1 MKGFTFTNIYIWR
14 DLFMKGFFILKG
26 SVLKELSKEGILSD
40 SHSNSLYFAFQDDYS
55 YQFFLDDQ
63 RIFLVNIDILLCV
76 IGLTIPSSIQ
86 CIHVCCHV
94 RTMQAKLEAI
104 WCEAKEKCNCMYSF
118 AACALYSSDSIHVV
132 LFHSVLKMTTKSHI
146 LYWMSRQ
153 VLIT

>member
-1 MKGFTFTNIYIWR
+1 MKGFTFTSIYIWR
-14 DLFMKGFFILKG
+14 DLFWRNFPKKG
-26 SVLKELSKEGILSD
+26 
-40 SHSNSLYFAFQDDYS
+40 YFRTAIQTPYTLPFRTIIHIK
-55 YQFFLDDQ
+55 FFLDDQ

-76 IGLTIPSSIQ
+76 IIGLTIPSSIQ

-94 RTMQAKLEAI
+94 RTMQAELEAI

-146 LYWMSRQ
+146 LYWVSRQ

>member
-1 MKGFTFTNIYIWR
+1 MKGFTFTLVHER
-14 DLFMKGFFILKG
+14 LHF
-26 SVLKELSKEGILSD
+26 EGICSEGTFQRRDTFWQPFKLPILCLSGQ
-40 SHSNSLYFAFQDDYS
+40 LFIPI
-55 YQFFLDDQ
+55 FLDDQ

-76 IGLTIPSSIQ
+76 IIGLTIPSSIQ

-146 LYWMSRQ
+146 LYWVSRQ

>member
-14 DLFMKGFFILKG
+14 DLFWRNFPKKGYFRTAIQTPYILPFRTIIHTK
-26 SVLKELSKEGILSD
+26 
-40 SHSNSLYFAFQDDYS
+40 
-55 YQFFLDDQ
+55 FFLDDQ

-76 IGLTIPSSIQ
+76 IIGLTIPSSIQ

-118 AACALYSSDSIHVV
+118 AAFALYSSDSIHVV

-146 LYWMSRQ
+146 LYWVSRQ